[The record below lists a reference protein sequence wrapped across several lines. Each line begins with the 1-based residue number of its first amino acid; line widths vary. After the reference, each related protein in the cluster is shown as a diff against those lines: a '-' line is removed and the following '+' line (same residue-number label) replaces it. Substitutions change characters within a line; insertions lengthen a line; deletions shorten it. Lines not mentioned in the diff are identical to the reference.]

1 MQAPASTAISAGKS
15 RTASRPVWLGALTAL
30 GIVYGDLGTSP
41 LYTLQTVTK
50 IVGGR
55 VDAPTLMGVLS
66 LIVWALILT
75 ISIKYCL
82 FVMRADNNGE
92 GGILILMSLLG
103 AKWAGKGR
111 WLLILGL
118 FGAALIYGDGII
130 TPAISVLSAIEGLNV
145 ATNVFKPHIVL
156 MAVGILIGLFAI
168 QSRGTAKIGAF
179 SGPVM
184 LCWFVTIAA
193 LGIRGIARQPRVLT
207 AIDPRYAAAFL
218 AHSGWTGFGVLGGV
232 FLAVTGG
239 EALYADMGHIGR
251 TPIRTT
257 WYVVV
262 LPSLLLSYAGQTAF
276 LLGHSSI
283 TGNPFF
289 QIVPGWAIYPMV
301 ILATLATIIASQAI
315 ITGSFSLTR
324 QAMQLGWFPALR
336 IRQTSSKE
344 YGQIYLPMV
353 NWTMMAFTIAL
364 TVEFGSS
371 VRLANAYGTAVST
384 TMLLTTVLL
393 FNVMR
398 ERWRWPAWSALT
410 ICGVFL
416 SVDFVFFAA
425 NLLKIAQ
432 GGWIPLTFGAI
443 VFFLMT
449 TWRTGID
456 AVRGTLNAT
465 TESAGHFFKRLEEH
479 KIPRV
484 PGIAIFL
491 TRMTDSIPPPI
502 VDHVA
507 QVGALQSTL
516 IVLTVV
522 FEEIPRLEAAKRME
536 IDYIFE
542 NFCHITIH
550 YGFME
555 TPDLPVALAGS
566 KDLEC
571 SLDLKGA
578 IYFASRDEV
587 IRTKSGKS
595 VMNWRLPLF
604 AFMFRN
610 SLRVSDLFN
619 LPPRNYLE
627 IGRQVEI

>member
-1 MQAPASTAISAGKS
+1 MQALSTTAKPAGDSRSAG
-15 RTASRPVWLGALTAL
+15 RTAWFASLTAL

-41 LYTLQTVTK
+41 LYTLQTVMK
-50 IVGGR
+50 IVGG
-55 VDAPTLMGVLS
+55 VGASTLIGILS

-82 FVMRADNNGE
+82 FVMRADSNGE

-103 AKWAGKGR
+103 AKWSGKGR
-111 WLLILGL
+111 WLLVVGL

-145 ATNVFKPHIVL
+145 ATNVFKPHIVPIG
-156 MAVGILIGLFAI
+156 VGILVALFAI

-179 SGPVM
+179 SGPIM
-184 LCWFVTIAA
+184 LCWFITIAA
-193 LGIRGIARQPRVLT
+193 LGVRGIVQQPRVLL
-207 AIDPRYAAAFL
+207 AIDPRYAAAFV
-218 AHSGWTGFGVLGGV
+218 AHSGWIGFGVLGGV

-251 TPIRTT
+251 NPIRTT
-257 WYVVV
+257 WYVIV
-262 LPSLLLSYAGQTAF
+262 LPSLLLSYAGQTA
-276 LLGHSSI
+276 LLIGHSNI

-289 QIVPGWAIYPMV
+289 QLVPGWAIYPMV
-301 ILATLATIIASQAI
+301 LLATLATIIASQAI

-336 IRQTSSKE
+336 IRQTSSEE
-344 YGQIYLPMV
+344 YGQIYLPAV

-364 TVEFGSS
+364 TVAFGSS

-398 ERWRWPAWSALT
+398 QRWRWPAWSAIA
-410 ICGVFL
+410 ICGLFL

-425 NLLKIAQ
+425 NLMKIAQ

-443 VFFLMT
+443 IFLLMT

-456 AVRGTLNAT
+456 AVRSKLGAM
-465 TESAGHFFKRLEEH
+465 TESAGEFFRRLEEH

-484 PGIAIFL
+484 PGTAVFL

-502 VDHVA
+502 ADHVA
-507 QVGALQSTL
+507 QVGALHKTL
-516 IVLTVV
+516 IALTVI
-522 FEEIPRLEAAKRME
+522 FEEVPRLESAKRME
-536 IDYIFE
+536 IVDVFE
-542 NFCHITIH
+542 NFWHLTIR

-555 TPDLPVALAGS
+555 RPDLPLALGKAKELGFS
-566 KDLEC
+566 PDLN
-571 SLDLKGA
+571 DA

-587 IRTKSGKS
+587 IRSKSGRS
-595 VMNWRLPLF
+595 ILSWRLPLF

-619 LPPRNYLE
+619 LPPRNFLE